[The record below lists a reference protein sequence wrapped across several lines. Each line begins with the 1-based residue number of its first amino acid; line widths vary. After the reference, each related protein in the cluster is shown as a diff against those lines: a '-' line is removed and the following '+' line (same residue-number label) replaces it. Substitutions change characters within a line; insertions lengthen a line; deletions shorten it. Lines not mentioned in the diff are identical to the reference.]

1 MPSIIGADLKVV
13 GNLSCDSDI
22 DIQGTVEGDIEAKT
36 VTVDKDARIDGSIRA
51 RSVIVSG
58 TVDGKLEATEISLT
72 STSQVTGEL
81 LHDTL
86 SVDPGACLE
95 ARLSRISK
103 ERRIAAQ
110 IPKPKLD
117 TPESESARA
126 QAGAVADATA
136 KSGETPAAAPGATT
150 GATTGA
156 ASGASAA
163 GASAPG
169 AAATKSAADDEA
181 DEPEAGSSQ
190 IPEVFDRRK
199 KQATG

>member
-36 VTVDKDARIDGSIRA
+36 VTVDKDARVDGSIHA

-58 TVDGKLEATEISLT
+58 TVDGKMEATEISLT

-126 QAGAVADATA
+126 QAGASSATA
-136 KSGETPAAAPGATT
+136 PAKPGDAAAAVT
-150 GATTGA
+150 GTATGA
-156 ASGASAA
+156 ATGPST